1 MDLIDDRG
9 SHPSSHP
16 FGPPLLSQLRHGL
29 KTRSVAPGTSLEA
42 TTAWGASPPLGPSR
56 LRASSVSTMPT
67 GPRFHCGSVLVTQVF
82 FLLFVLIGC
91 FHCSTPLLTDSC
103 PGLAFWKA
111 KHDADWSIR
120 IHKRNL
126 RGNLPN
132 CPRVTYLRLQYIDS
146 HGPGRAACS
155 LVQSDAETEIPSPL
169 LRWKKL
175 LKEETPAALR
185 P

>member
-67 GPRFHCGSVLVTQVF
+67 GPRFHCG
-82 FLLFVLIGC
+82 
-91 FHCSTPLLTDSC
+91 TPLLTDSC